1 MTADNRP
8 GTAVALAGSTVRGS
22 FGSWTRT
29 PLPFDDLA
37 GAVSLAEETGYGSVW
52 VPDHGV
58 WDPFTLLAA
67 LAPRTDRIGLATGVV
82 TLSARRPAGIAAGAL
97 TVDRVSA
104 GRGLVGGGGGPER
117 RAAPGG
123 RGPAGARGALGGAPP
138 PLPP

>member
-1 MTADNRP
+1 MGADNRP
-8 GTAVALAGSTVRGS
+8 GTALALAGSTARRRNGRGAREPMA
-22 FGSWTRT
+22 FH
-29 PLPFDDLA
+29 DVA
-37 GAVSLAEETGYGSVW
+37 GAVALAEDTGYASVW

-58 WDPFTLLAA
+58 WDPFALLAA
-67 LAPRTDRIGLATGVV
+67 MAPRTDRIGLATGVV

-123 RGPAGARGALGGAPP
+123 RGPQGA
-138 PLPP
+138 